1 MGLAI
6 DHAKVENLI
15 RGKTFIHRTPSA
27 SVAEEVQ
34 AGRFLAS
41 PDVLRVCKSHA
52 LVICVPT
59 LLNRNR
65 EPCSSFI
72 IATGKAIA
80 PHLQKGMLVAL
91 ESRTYPGTTALN
103 TVWFLCRV
111 FGRPK
116 PNLWVYPVI
125 SRIIRSWFVW
135 GLTTTAFDPAQHP

>member
-59 LLNRNR
+59 QTKPLGL
-65 EPCSSFI
+65 SGHI
-72 IATGKAIA
+72 
-80 PHLQKGMLVAL
+80 PHVPALVC
-91 ESRTYPGTTALN
+91 
-103 TVWFLCRV
+103 VWF
-111 FGRPK
+111 
-116 PNLWVYPVI
+116 NDY
-125 SRIIRSWFVW
+125 RI
-135 GLTTTAFDPAQHP
+135 